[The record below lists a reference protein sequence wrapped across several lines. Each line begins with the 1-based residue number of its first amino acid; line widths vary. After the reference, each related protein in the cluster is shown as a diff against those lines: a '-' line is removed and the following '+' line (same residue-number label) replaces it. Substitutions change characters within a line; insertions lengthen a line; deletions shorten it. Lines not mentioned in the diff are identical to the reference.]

1 MFQKTKQFTRGKK
14 KKKPFT
20 VCLDKTHKAPC
31 LPITRPGT
39 NVYALL
45 KVFPEQLVSLIN
57 QDKIL
62 VRKTGEVS
70 LLPSEP
76 WTLAHPHPQH
86 EPLIYQSILSS
97 DITPLFE
104 YKNYTLT
111 TVYVHFFLPGTY
123 TTARIHFVLHIR
135 NLRVHCHFCL
145 KI

>member
-1 MFQKTKQFTRGKK
+1 MVGFDHVEFCLNPVILEIGKFKRILPFCVPENKTVYWGE

-39 NVYALL
+39 NFYALL
-45 KVFPEQLVSLIN
+45 KLFPEQLVSLIN

-76 WTLAHPHPQH
+76 
-86 EPLIYQSILSS
+86 
-97 DITPLFE
+97 
-104 YKNYTLT
+104 
-111 TVYVHFFLPGTY
+111 
-123 TTARIHFVLHIR
+123 
-135 NLRVHCHFCL
+135 
-145 KI
+145 